1 MVQSPGGGGGY
12 SQGGGGGGYGQ
23 GHHHHRPHG
32 NHNFNQMIHVS
43 KKYSK
48 TAAFQGYYPRLIL
61 DEKNYGSWTKKNF

>member
-12 SQGGGGGGYGQ
+12 NQGGGYGG

-43 KKYSK
+43 KNSQNH
-48 TAAFQGYYPRLIL
+48 TH
-61 DEKNYGSWTKKNF
+61 

>member
-12 SQGGGGGGYGQ
+12 SQGGGGYGQ

-43 KKYSK
+43 KNIAKQLLSK
-48 TAAFQGYYPRLIL
+48 GTIL
-61 DEKNYGSWTKKNF
+61 GSFWSRVYGRKKLRFLD

>member
-12 SQGGGGGGYGQ
+12 NQGGGGGYGG

-43 KKYSK
+43 KNS
-48 TAAFQGYYPRLIL
+48 QNHPH
-61 DEKNYGSWTKKNF
+61 

>member
-12 SQGGGGGGYGQ
+12 NQGGGYGG

-43 KKYSK
+43 ENS
-48 TAAFQGYYPRLIL
+48 Q
-61 DEKNYGSWTKKNF
+61 NYIH

>member
-12 SQGGGGGGYGQ
+12 NQGGGYGG

-43 KKYSK
+43 KNS
-48 TAAFQGYYPRLIL
+48 
-61 DEKNYGSWTKKNF
+61 